1 MLKHILVFFA
11 AGVVDSIWALY
22 IMACADKTPVKAAL
36 WGATVMAIGAFITI
50 TYVDDHSYLPTA
62 IIGGTI
68 GTYLTVR
75 FKK

>member
-11 AGVVDSIWALY
+11 AGVVDSIWAFY
-22 IMACADKTPVKAAL
+22 IIACADKSPIKAAL
-36 WGATVMAIGAFITI
+36 WGAAVMGIGAFLTI
-50 TYVDDHSYLPTA
+50 TYVGDHTYLPTA
-62 IIGGTI
+62 IVGGMI